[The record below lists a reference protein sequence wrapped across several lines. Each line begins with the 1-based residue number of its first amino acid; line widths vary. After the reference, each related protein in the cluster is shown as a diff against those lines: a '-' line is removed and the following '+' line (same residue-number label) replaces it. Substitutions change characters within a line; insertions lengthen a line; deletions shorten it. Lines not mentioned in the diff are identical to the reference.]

1 MTWHDAT
8 MAGYLLIVGV
18 AIGLQVAATPGG
30 SRVPSL
36 GQVVAH
42 IMRTRAGR
50 IGVLTGWAW
59 VGLHFF
65 AR

>member
-8 MAGYLLIVGV
+8 MAGYLLMVGV
-18 AIGLQVAATPGG
+18 AVGLQVAATRGHT
-30 SRVPSL
+30 RVPPL

-50 IGVLTGWAW
+50 IGVLAGWAW

>member
-1 MTWHDAT
+1 M
-8 MAGYLLIVGV
+8 GV
-18 AIGLQVAATPGG
+18 AVGLQLAATRDG
-30 SRVPSL
+30 SRIPSL
-36 GQVVAH
+36 GRVLAH

>member
-1 MTWHDAT
+1 MTWHEAT
-8 MAGYLLIVGV
+8 MTGYLLLVGV
-18 AIGLQVAATPGG
+18 AVGLQLAATRDG
-30 SRVPSL
+30 SRIPSL
-36 GQVVAH
+36 GRVLAH